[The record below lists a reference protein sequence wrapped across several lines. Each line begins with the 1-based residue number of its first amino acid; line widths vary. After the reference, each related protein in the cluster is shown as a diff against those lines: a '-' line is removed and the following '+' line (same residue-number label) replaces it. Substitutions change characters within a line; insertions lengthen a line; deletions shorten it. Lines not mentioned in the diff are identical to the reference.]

1 MGLRALIEQQPGSQL
16 VSEGQIFHYRVPA
29 RDVPP
34 VRTQPA
40 GVRVPVRDV
49 QSACSREVAFITDAD
64 LETRWVC
71 GIQAPDQSL
80 TVDLG
85 APAQVGTVVHALGP
99 AGGEF
104 PRHLVIETSV
114 DGAVWTMAWEGSPA
128 VAVLHAAMAA
138 PRESRAVI
146 EFPSRTARYVR
157 LKQLAREG
165 TYAWSLAELEVWSGA
180 P

>member
-1 MGLRALIEQQPGSQL
+1 
-16 VSEGQIFHYRVPA
+16 
-29 RDVPP
+29 
-34 VRTQPA
+34 
-40 GVRVPVRDV
+40 
-49 QSACSREVAFITDAD
+49 
-64 LETRWVC
+64 
-71 GIQAPDQSL
+71 
-80 TVDLG
+80 
-85 APAQVGTVVHALGP
+85 
-99 AGGEF
+99 
-104 PRHLVIETSV
+104 
-114 DGAVWTMAWEGSPA
+114 MAWEGSPA